1 MALWLLILAALCM
14 APLTRPASPIYGEAS
29 GQFGDDDLS
38 YAPPD
43 THVRTPDGRI
53 VGATENT
60 KMPFRICSASASGD
74 IFRFP
79 TEHRC
84 PDTRDLHHDAGIML
98 IYKANIVPYIFN
110 VRKYRKIVTTS
121 TVYNGVYEDAI
132 TNQYTMKFSVP
143 KYELDLIDSSYQCH
157 SAVSAG
163 HEGNL
168 LVYTDRDDVNQT
180 VPLKPIGGLL
190 KNIVRYATQTK
201 IYADPGCCWGMYK
214 RRTTVNCE
222 VTDMTAR
229 ASPPFHFFVT
239 SAGDTLEMSPFWGSG
254 AEGAEWNQEPVN
266 STWVKANHTMRDY
279 DKLHGAP
286 SFEPRVFANKAEF
299 TLSWRLANRTQP
311 YCPLVSWKSFHN
323 GIRTRHG
330 SKYHFVA
337 NEVTASFTVPDEQ
350 ISDFEQRYACLS
362 DEINKTI
369 DAQFDKVSP
378 TYFKNGTVE
387 YYKTAG
393 GLFIVWQ
400 PLASLQLKEAEEAL
414 ISATSPTTTPPSS
427 TGTLSRRRRSVDSDG
442 DVTPS
447 PTPGDG
453 SRLKNGLPEDVAET
467 VDNVVTAQVQFAYDK
482 LRISIN
488 SILEELSRAWCRE
501 QNRAAMMWSEL
512 SKINPTTVMT
522 AIYGHPVSAKRVG
535 DAISVSHCVNVDQS
549 SVSLHRTM
557 HIDDDLYNC
566 YARPLVTFRFVNDT
580 ATSVGQ
586 LGVANEI
593 LLTNTFTEPCQ
604 DGAEHY
610 IQAGNTM
617 YVYKDYMH
625 VKSINVTDV
634 ATLDTFIM
642 LNISLLENIDFEV
655 IELYS
660 KQEKKL
666 SNVFDL
672 ESIFRDYNYYTQRL
686 YGLRRDLDN
695 SVRYNRNEFVEA
707 LGDLAS
713 SLGVVG
719 SVLVNAVSG
728 TMSLLGTIV
737 SGFIDFFKNPF
748 GGFLILLLIGG
759 VILVIFL
766 VSNRTKL
773 ITQQPIKLLYPG
785 IEDLRNRHKT
795 SEVQPISDA
804 ELERIIMAMDN
815 YRQRAALGKKTGA
828 QQKPTL
834 TSLDNG
840 SDSSVA
846 EESPAENSYVRNR
859 FANAKMPIVLPRFFS
874 HQNKSRSFY
883 SQVPMNDI

>member
-1 MALWLLILAALCM
+1 MAPWLLLFSVSYVLL
-14 APLTRPASPIYGEAS
+14 LTKTSHAEEQQTSTMPKNNYSTG
-29 GQFGDDDLS
+29 
-38 YAPPD
+38 APPEKLLSSED
-43 THVRTPDGRI
+43 VRVDGDL
-53 VGATENT
+53 ENA
-60 KMPFRICSASASGD
+60 KMPFRICSASATGD

-79 TEHRC
+79 MEHRC
-84 PDTRDLHHDAGIML
+84 PDTRDLHHEEGIML
-98 IYKANIVPYIFN
+98 IYKTNIVPYIFN

-121 TVYNGVYEDAI
+121 TVYNGVYEDSI

-143 KYELDLIDSSYQCH
+143 QYEIDLIDSTYQCH
-157 SAVSAG
+157 SAVSTG

-180 VPLKPIGGLL
+180 VPLRPIGGLL
-190 KNIVRYATQTK
+190 KNIVRYASQTQ

-229 ASPPFHFFVT
+229 SSPPFHFFVT
-239 SAGDTLEMSPFWGSG
+239 SVGDTIEMSPFWDDSG
-254 AEGAEWNQEPVN
+254 NDTEWNEEPPN
-266 STWVKANHTMRDY
+266 STWVNVNHSMVSY
-279 DKLHGAP
+279 DRLHGTP
-286 SFEPRVFANKAEF
+286 RLESRVFVNKAEF
-299 TLSWRLANRTQP
+299 TLSWRLENKSSP
-311 YCPLVSWKSFHN
+311 YCPLVNWKSFHN

-330 SKYHFVA
+330 SKFHFVA
-337 NEVTASFTVPDEQ
+337 NEVTASFTAPDEVVPNFNQ
-350 ISDFEQRYACLS
+350 TYDCLKEEITNIINRQFNKISNTHA
-362 DEINKTI
+362 
-369 DAQFDKVSP
+369 
-378 TYFKNGTVE
+378 KNGTVE
-387 YYKTAG
+387 YYKTSG

-400 PLASLQLKEAEEAL
+400 PLANIRLKKAEAALREAAG
-414 ISATSPTTTPPSS
+414 STPSPLTVTP
-427 TGTLSRRRRSVDSDG
+427 LSRVRRRRNVPSASYA
-442 DVTPS
+442 TPRAS
-447 PTPGDG
+447 PGNESMLASG
-453 SRLKNGLPEDVAET
+453 VNGLET
-467 VDNVVTAQVQFAYDK
+467 VDNVVTAQVQFAYDR
-482 LRISIN
+482 LRIRIN

-512 SKINPTTVMT
+512 SKINPTSVMT

-557 HIDDDLYNC
+557 HIQDDPANC

-580 ATSVGQ
+580 ATSLGQ
-586 LGVANEI
+586 LGVGNEI

-604 DGAEHY
+604 EGAEHY
-610 IQAGNTM
+610 IQAGSTM
-617 YVYKDYMH
+617 YVYKDYTH
-625 VKSINVTDV
+625 VKSINVSDV

-642 LNISLLENIDFEV
+642 LNISLIEDIDFEV

-660 KQEKKL
+660 RQEKKL

-695 SVRYNRNEFVEA
+695 SVKYNRNEFVEA

-713 SLGVVG
+713 GLGVVG

-737 SGFIDFFKNPF
+737 SGFINFFKNPF
-748 GGFLILLLIGG
+748 GGFLILLLLGG
-759 VILVIFL
+759 VILIIFL

-785 IEDLRNRHKT
+785 IDDLRNRNKT

-815 YRQRAALGKKTGA
+815 YRHKAIHDKKTKSDEKNNFNSSQNGDNDSA
-828 QQKPTL
+828 
-834 TSLDNG
+834 TSLNT
-840 SDSSVA
+840 
-846 EESPAENSYVRNR
+846 ENSYVRNR
-859 FANAKMPIVLPRFFS
+859 FPNSKIRSLLPEFFNNKNQS
-874 HQNKSRSFY
+874 HRSY
-883 SQVPMNDI
+883 EKVSINEI